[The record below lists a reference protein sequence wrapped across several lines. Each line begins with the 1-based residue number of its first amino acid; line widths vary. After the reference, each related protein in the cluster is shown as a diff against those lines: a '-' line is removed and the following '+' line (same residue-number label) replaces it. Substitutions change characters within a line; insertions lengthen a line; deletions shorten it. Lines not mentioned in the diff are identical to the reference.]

1 MAQPARTRASF
12 IFQLVALEMESR
24 QKSGSKKK
32 QRAKLLTEVETST
45 MKYEKQASLV
55 RELRQTGS
63 TLVTEL
69 QIQRDDAQAE
79 LEMLRLEMG
88 IVQSAARQL
97 AQQAERMR
105 RDVLT
110 KESSWQENLTEKESE
125 NALLRARIERME
137 RGLSS
142 LFVKRPTF

>member
-1 MAQPARTRASF
+1 MLHIR
-12 IFQLVALEMESR
+12 E
-24 QKSGSKKK
+24 
-32 QRAKLLTEVETST
+32 QRADLLKEVETWT
-45 MKYEKQASLV
+45 RQHNHKADLV

-63 TLVTEL
+63 TVLAEL
-69 QIQRDDAQAE
+69 QAQRDDAHDE
-79 LEMLRLEMG
+79 LQLLRLEMG

-105 RDVLT
+105 RDVFT
-110 KESSWQENLTEKESE
+110 KESTWKENLAEKDAE
-125 NALLRARIERME
+125 NARLRARIERMD

>member
-1 MAQPARTRASF
+1 
-12 IFQLVALEMESR
+12 
-24 QKSGSKKK
+24 
-32 QRAKLLTEVETST
+32 

-55 RELRQTGS
+55 KELRQTGS
-63 TLVTEL
+63 TMVAEL

-110 KESSWQENLTEKESE
+110 QESSWQENLAEKEAE
-125 NALLRARIERME
+125 NARLRARIERME